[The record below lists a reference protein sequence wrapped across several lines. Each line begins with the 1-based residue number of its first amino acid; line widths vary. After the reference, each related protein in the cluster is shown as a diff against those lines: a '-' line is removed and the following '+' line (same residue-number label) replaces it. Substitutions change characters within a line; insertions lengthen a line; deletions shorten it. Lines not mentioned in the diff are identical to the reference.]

1 MLARRP
7 PWAYRLAVA
16 TVTRAAVVAAA
27 FNDKVSR
34 GIVGRR
40 GLRKR
45 YAAWAAAG
53 RDQRRPLIWFHAPS
67 VGEGLQTK
75 PVIEALRAARPDWQL
90 AYTFYSPSA
99 EPLARSLPVDFV
111 DYLPFDRP
119 HGVAA
124 ALDALAPQALVYG
137 KLDVWPELTLA
148 AAGRGVR
155 LGLIAATVSESSS
168 RLTWPARAWAAP
180 AYAALDRIGAI
191 AEPDAARLERL
202 GARRAAI
209 TITGDTR
216 YDSVVQRAGRLDR
229 AAEPFATL
237 AAGGERWFTIVAGST
252 WPADEA
258 VVLPAFAEVRAQ
270 GVPARLLLAP
280 HEPTARHLA
289 AIDAAVRGAGLPT
302 PFRLSHLEP
311 GGPSEDAPIVV
322 IDRVGSLAD
331 LYALGQAAYVGGGY
345 HAAGLHSVLE
355 PAVFGVP
362 VVFGPNWRMSRDA
375 AILLE
380 RGAAVALP
388 AEGRAALR
396 DLWLQWRRES
406 AVPARAGAAAAAVV
420 REGTGAA
427 ARTTALVTELLEPV
441 APPPRPRA

>member
-1 MLARRP
+1 MLPPRP

-16 TVTRAAVVAAA
+16 TVARAAVVVAA

-34 GIVGRR
+34 GIEGRR
-40 GLRKR
+40 GLGER

-53 RDQRRPLIWFHAPS
+53 RDRRRPLIWFHAPS

-75 PVIEALRAARPDWQL
+75 PVLEALRAARPDWQL

-99 EPLARSLPVDFV
+99 EPLARSLPVDFA

-119 HGVAA
+119 HAVAA

-155 LGLIAATVSESSS
+155 LGLIAATVAEASS
-168 RLTWPARAWAAP
+168 RLAWPARTWAAP

-191 AEPDAARLERL
+191 AEADAARLERL

-216 YDSVVQRAGRLDR
+216 YDSVAQRAGRLDR
-229 AAEPFATL
+229 AAEPFASL
-237 AAGGERWFTIVAGST
+237 AAGGVQSFTIVAGST

-258 VVLPAFAEVRAQ
+258 VVLPAFADVRAQ
-270 GVPARLLLAP
+270 GGSVRLLLAP

-289 AIDAAVRGAGLPT
+289 AIEAAARRAGLPS
-302 PFRLSHLEP
+302 PLRLSRLAP
-311 GGPSEDAPIVV
+311 GGRTEDAPFIVV
-322 IDRVGSLAD
+322 DRVGLLAD

-355 PAVFGVP
+355 PAVFAVP
-362 VVFGPNWRMSRDA
+362 VAFGPNWRMSRDA

-388 AEGRAALR
+388 AEGRVALR
-396 DLWLQWRRES
+396 DLWIQWQRDS
-406 AVPARAGAAAAAVV
+406 ASRARAGAAGGAAV

-427 ARTTALVTELLEPV
+427 ARTTALVMELLEPV
-441 APPPRPRA
+441 APPPRLRA